1 MKQIPRKLS
10 VLCAAGFSLL
20 AITGSPACAWNGRGH
35 EAVAALAYAQLT
47 PAAKKAVDAILA
59 ADPRHRTLAL
69 ASTWPDAIRRDDAF
83 PQADK
88 HPARHYVDIPYVDG
102 QAATPPTSA
111 LFADP
116 ETATSAIKF
125 YAADLASPAT
135 TDPQRRADDLS
146 WLIHVVGDIHQPLH
160 AATRVTTADPLPA
173 GDKGGN
179 DYHIDAA
186 DRQPDGTPG
195 HANNLHAYWDAA
207 PDLSPTSTTSDA
219 LAAELQQS
227 HPAALYPG
235 ILNAKPADADQW
247 ALESYAY
254 EPFVYST
261 PEGKDVTPQYAA
273 AAYAIASDRLA
284 RAGYRLA
291 AVLNGLLGDP
301 ASPKP

>member
-1 MKQIPRKLS
+1 MTRTRLKLS
-10 VLCAAGFSLL
+10 ALSAASLALL
-20 AITGSPACAWNGRGH
+20 ATPLHPACAWNGRGH
-35 EAVAALAYAQLT
+35 EAVADMAYAHLT

-59 ADPRHRTLAL
+59 ADPRHRTLAG
-69 ASTWPDAIRRDDAF
+69 ASTWPDQIRRDDTF

-88 HPARHYVDIPYVDG
+88 HPARHYVDIPYSDG
-102 QAATPPTSA
+102 QTAPPPTTA

-116 ETATSAIKF
+116 ETATAAIKF
-125 YAADLASPAT
+125 YAADLVSPAT

-146 WLIHVVGDIHQPLH
+146 WLIHVVGDVHQPLH
-160 AATRVTTADPLPA
+160 ATTRVTAADSLPA

-186 DRQPDGTPG
+186 DRKPDGTPG
-195 HANNLHAYWDAA
+195 HAGNLHSYWDSA
-207 PDLSPTSTTSDA
+207 PDLSPTATTSDA
-219 LAAELQQS
+219 LAAELQAA

-235 ILNAKPADADQW
+235 ILTAKPGDADSW

-273 AAYAIASDRLA
+273 TTYAITSDRLA

-291 AVLNGLLGDP
+291 AVLNGIFGAS
-301 ASPKP
+301 ASPNL